1 MSVVLNLVDVR
12 CWNHILQDCGRS
24 RGRAG
29 LGNNNLRPQYISA
42 KIDLSDI
49 VQFAVCQPQDIVN
62 AIRENQFIA
71 SPVQEEI
78 KKVDDHPKLTYTCL
92 VLMS

>member
-1 MSVVLNLVDVR
+1 MNKLLKSLNKWKEAPVDVVVLSFLR
-12 CWNHILQDCGRS
+12 LHQYYIKEIS

-29 LGNNNLRPQYISA
+29 LGNYNLRPQYISA

-62 AIRENQFIA
+62 AIREN
-71 SPVQEEI
+71 
-78 KKVDDHPKLTYTCL
+78 
-92 VLMS
+92 